1 MLPFYS
7 RIEIKFVYLQQK
19 DGLREYLGRV
29 GMWNLEMSMCKKE
42 KVEEKKNQPILT
54 PKLLEKGDDSYKAVE
69 RLKQNLDTDG
79 VYNIGVTGPYGS
91 GKSSV
96 IKTLIAHDNDKHH
109 FLELSLATL
118 DDKEAEK
125 DEKKIEANLLK
136 QMIYREKK
144 STLPN
149 SRFRRVQ
156 YLNKWHLFGKS
167 LFAIIIFIAFVI
179 AFEPEFLKIDNI
191 CYTLNLGDKNIWW
204 DYLSVGILLIALF
217 LLIRYLVRTYGRSK
231 LSKLNI
237 SDGEIELKEENS
249 VLSKH
254 LAEILYFFQETKY
267 DVVIFEDLDR
277 FENKKIFLK
286 LRELNYILNKSKE
299 LGNRKI
305 SFIYAVKD
313 DMFNDS
319 SRTKFFDYVVPV
331 IPVMNMWNARDLLKK
346 ELKNRGFDDN
356 EISDDDMKVI
366 AFFIDDMRILINIAN
381 EYEQYRERLDKDKDK
396 LQANKLL
403 AVIVYKNYYP
413 KDFSEL
419 HNQRGKIYKCIHKK
433 QKFAS
438 FAIEK
443 VLGDREKLIDVR
455 EKNMHLSIKELRMV
469 YVNHYLRHYGLQ
481 MATTINVDGTSKSPQ
496 SFIDDEKLFDKLR
509 SATSI
514 TYKIPNNYGPD
525 PTKNVNFK
533 EVEKIASPDSYAAR
547 ASAIKNISNDINKE
561 RADLEKEKVRI
572 RSYSLKDLIIKFNLL
587 KEKTYLK
594 IGLPPMADMF
604 LSRGLIAEDYYDY
617 MSYFYD
623 GMITNSDRALLLDM
637 DKCMPLDYNRSID
650 KVENF
655 VNELPDFVY
664 SSDAILN
671 IALVDYLAS
680 APGWFK
686 KEITL
691 IMDRLKRVGAPI
703 DFLVVYYENGHHQDY
718 FFSSYMEDYA
728 DKAWTAIM
736 EWQAEEGKP
745 NIRESLLEIWFWY
758 CKADDINDEQKIW
771 LNKNY
776 SFVSVREDKIA
787 NLETI
792 FKRCRFE
799 ELNNESEHLLAMAMD
814 HDSFVVSAKNLSI
827 LYCYA
832 KQMTGVGPDAIIYG
846 ELTTIEH
853 NGFKEYLSDHINDVL
868 KACTNVHKG
877 ELEDTIIDLL
887 NREDIDND
895 ILKTYLHGQVNS
907 VTYLHD
913 INDERLTMAM
923 DCQVVKETWDNALFY
938 FKAKGLDDILIQF
951 LVKNAKGLSENE
963 CDQNDDSTYRFFKAI
978 IGSEKIPFEEF
989 SLLIKSFEFYLKA
1002 TDSVIWTELES
1013 ERLKVLID
1021 DDAFEFTDEILI
1033 EMAKTKVYGYFLIH
1047 NKEELMKVLTEIKYN
1062 TDTTKELLSSDKIS
1076 LSEKLQIVVA
1086 LPNEVLDSVLAD
1098 MICGLLRQQI
1108 MDIDGSKLKILA
1120 QLATQTSNKVFY
1132 ATKYIG
1138 KNAGNKTRI
1147 LEVLALLP
1155 SPLNELL
1162 TKSHPK
1168 IEKTQDNLNLL
1179 KLLEKLGYITF
1190 KPESKDGRDYYRAF
1204 TKTSAIE

>member
-1 MLPFYS
+1 MMTN
-7 RIEIKFVYLQQK
+7 EDVNQMK
-19 DGLREYLGRV
+19 
-29 GMWNLEMSMCKKE
+29 
-42 KVEEKKNQPILT
+42 QPILT
-54 PKLLEKGDDSYKAVE
+54 PKLLEKDDDSYKAVE
-69 RLKQNLDTDG
+69 RLAQNLDTEG
-79 VYNIGVTGPYGS
+79 VMNIGVTGPYGS

-96 IKTLIAHDNDKHH
+96 IKTLIAHDQNKHH

-156 YLNKWHLFGKS
+156 FQSKPLLVLKS
-167 LFAIIIFIAFVI
+167 IFVIIIILAFAV
-179 AFEPEFLKIDNI
+179 AYEPEFLKIDSLS
-191 CYTLNLGDKNIWW
+191 YSLNLGDKNIWW
-204 DYLSVGILLIALF
+204 DLCSVGILLIALF

-231 LSKLNI
+231 LSKLNV
-237 SDGEIELKEENS
+237 SDGEIELKEEDS
-249 VLSKH
+249 VLSEH
-254 LAEILYFFQETKY
+254 LAEILYFFQETEY
-267 DVVIFEDLDR
+267 DVVVFEDLDR

-286 LRELNYILNKSKE
+286 LRELNYILNKSNE
-299 LGNRKI
+299 LNRKVR
-305 SFIYAVKD
+305 FIYAVKD

-319 SRTKFFDYVVPV
+319 SRTKFFDYIVPV

-346 ELKNRGFDDN
+346 ELKKRGFDEN

-403 AVIVYKNYYP
+403 AAIVYKNYYP

-419 HNQRGKIYKCIHKK
+419 HNQRGKIYKCIQKK

-455 EKNMHLSIKELRMV
+455 ERNMHLSLKELRMV
-469 YVNHYLRHYGLQ
+469 YMNHYLRHYGLQ
-481 MATTINVDGTSKSPQ
+481 TATTINADGTSKSPQ
-496 SFIDDEKLFDKLR
+496 SFIEDEKLFDKLR

-514 TYKIPNNYGPD
+514 TYKIPNNFSE

-533 EVEKIASPDSYAAR
+533 DVEKLASPDSYAAR
-547 ASAIKNISNDINKE
+547 VSAIKNISDDINKE
-561 RADLEKEKVRI
+561 RAELEKEKARI
-572 RSYSLKDLIIKFNLL
+572 ISYSLKDLIVKFDLL
-587 KEKTYLK
+587 KEKIYLK

-623 GMITNSDRALLLDM
+623 GMITNSDRSLLLDM
-637 DKCMPLDYNRSID
+637 DKCLPLDYNRSID
-650 KVENF
+650 KVANF

-686 KEITL
+686 KEVTL
-691 IMDRLKRVGAPI
+691 IMDRLKRVGAPL
-703 DFLVVYYENGHHQDY
+703 DFLVAYYENGHHQDY
-718 FFSSYMEDYA
+718 IFRSYMEDYA
-728 DKAWTAIM
+728 EDAWTAIM
-736 EWQAEEGKP
+736 GRKEEENQP
-745 NIRESLLEIWFWY
+745 SIREKLLEIWFRY
-758 CKADDINDEQKIW
+758 CKADDINEPQKTW

-776 SFVSVREDKIA
+776 SFVSKRDKIIA

-799 ELNNESEHLLAMAMD
+799 ELNSDSEHLLAMAID
-814 HDSFVVSAKNLSI
+814 HDSFVISAKNLSV

-832 KQMTGVGPDAIIYG
+832 KQMTGVGPDDITYG
-846 ELTTIEH
+846 DLMTIDH

-868 KACTNVHKG
+868 KVCNNVHKG
-877 ELEDTIIDLL
+877 ELENTIIDLL
-887 NREDIDND
+887 NREDAENEV
-895 ILKTYLHGQVNS
+895 LKAYLRGQVNS

-913 INDERLTMAM
+913 IIDERLAIAM

-938 FKAKGLDDILIQF
+938 FKAKGFDDILIQF

-963 CDQNDDSTYRFFKAI
+963 CDQNDDSAYRFFKAVV
-978 IGSEKIPFEEF
+978 GSEKIPFEEF
-989 SLLIKSFEFYLKA
+989 SFLIKSFEYYLKA
-1002 TDSVIWTELES
+1002 ADSVIWTELEP

-1033 EMAKTKVYGYFLIH
+1033 EMSKTKVYGYFLIH
-1047 NKEELMKVLTEIKYN
+1047 NKEELLNALTEIKYN
-1062 TDTTKELLSSDKIS
+1062 TETAKELLSSDKFS

-1086 LPNEVLDSVLAD
+1086 LPDEVLDSVLAD
-1098 MICGLLRQQI
+1098 MICDLLRQQI
-1108 MDIDGSKLKILA
+1108 MDIDGSKLKQLI
-1120 QLATQTSNKVFY
+1120 QLATNTSNKVFF
-1132 ATKYIG
+1132 ATQYVG
-1138 KNAGNKTRI
+1138 KNTGNKERI
-1147 LEVLALLP
+1147 LQVLALLP
-1155 SPLNELL
+1155 SPLNELMTSTHPMIEKSQDNEAL
-1162 TKSHPK
+1162 LTLLMKCGYLNYKPETKDGVEYLRPYTKS
-1168 IEKTQDNLNLL
+1168 
-1179 KLLEKLGYITF
+1179 
-1190 KPESKDGRDYYRAF
+1190 
-1204 TKTSAIE
+1204 SAVG

>member
-1 MLPFYS
+1 MWFYK
-7 RIEIKFVYLQQK
+7 RRNE
-19 DGLREYLGRV
+19 LRGKYISKAKPSSTIITSVTINKINEDINK
-29 GMWNLEMSMCKKE
+29 MK
-42 KVEEKKNQPILT
+42 QPILT
-54 PKLLEKGDDSYKAVE
+54 PKLLAKEDDSYKAVE
-69 RLKQNLDTDG
+69 RLAQNLDTEG
-79 VYNIGVTGPYGS
+79 VMNIGVTGPYGS

-96 IKTLIAHDNDKHH
+96 IKTLIAHDQNKHH

-136 QMIYREKK
+136 QMIYREKE

-156 YLNKWHLFGKS
+156 FQNKRS
-167 LFAIIIFIAFVI
+167 LFWKSIFAIVIILAFAV
-179 AFEPEFLKIDNI
+179 AYEPEFLKIDSLS
-191 CYTLNLGDKNIWW
+191 YTLNFGDKNIWW
-204 DYLSVGILLIALF
+204 DLCSVGILLIALF

-231 LSKLNI
+231 LSKLNV
-237 SDGEIELKEENS
+237 SDGEIELKEEDS
-249 VLSKH
+249 VLSEH
-254 LAEILYFFQETKY
+254 LAEILYFFQETEY
-267 DVVIFEDLDR
+267 DVVVFEDLDR

-286 LRELNYILNKSKE
+286 LRELNYILNKSNE
-299 LGNRKI
+299 LNREVR
-305 SFIYAVKD
+305 FIYAVKD

-319 SRTKFFDYVVPV
+319 SRTKFFDYIVPV

-346 ELKNRGFDDN
+346 ELKKRGFAEN

-381 EYEQYRERLDKDKDK
+381 EYEQYRERLDKDNDK

-403 AVIVYKNYYP
+403 AAIVYKNYYP

-443 VLGDREKLIDVR
+443 VLSDRENLIDVR
-455 EKNMHLSIKELRMV
+455 ERNMHLSLKELRMV
-469 YVNHYLRHYGLQ
+469 YMNHYLRHYGLQ
-481 MATTINVDGTSKSPQ
+481 TASTINADGTSKSPQ
-496 SFIDDEKLFDKLR
+496 NFIDDEKLFDKLR

-514 TYKIPNNYGPD
+514 TYKNPGNYSD
-525 PTKNVNFK
+525 LTKNVNFK
-533 EVEKIASPDSYAAR
+533 DVEKIASSDSYSDR
-547 ASAIKNISNDINKE
+547 AKSIKDISNDIEKE
-561 RADLEKEKVRI
+561 RAELEKEKARI
-572 RSYSLKDLIIKFNLL
+572 RSYSLKDLIVKFNLL

-623 GMITNSDRALLLDM
+623 GMITNSDRGLLLDM
-637 DKCMPLDYNRSID
+637 DKCLPLDYNRSID

-686 KEITL
+686 KEVTL
-691 IMDRLKRVGAPI
+691 IMDRLKRVGAPL
-703 DFLVVYYENGHHQDY
+703 DFLVVYYENGHHQNY
-718 FFSSYMEDYA
+718 IFSSYMEDYA
-728 DKAWTAIM
+728 EDAWTAIM
-736 EWQAEEGKP
+736 GWKEEEGKHS
-745 NIRESLLEIWFWY
+745 IREKLLEIWFRY
-758 CKADDINDEQKIW
+758 CNADDINEPQKIW

-776 SFVSVREDKIA
+776 SFVSTREDKIA
-787 NLETI
+787 NLEAI
-792 FKRCRFE
+792 FKRCSFE
-799 ELNNESEHLLAMAMD
+799 ELNSESEHLLAMVMEY
-814 HDSFVVSAKNLSI
+814 DSFVISAKNLSI

-832 KQMTGVGPDAIIYG
+832 RQMTGVGPDDITYG
-846 ELTTIEH
+846 DLMTSDY

-868 KACTNVHKG
+868 KVCTNVHKG
-877 ELEDTIIDLL
+877 ELEDTIIELL
-887 NREDIDND
+887 NREDIEND
-895 ILKTYLHGQVNS
+895 ILKAYLLGQVNS

-913 INDERLTMAM
+913 IIDERLTLAM
-923 DCQVVKETWDNALFY
+923 DCQVVKENWDNALFY
-938 FKAKGLDDILIQF
+938 YKAKGLDDSLIQF

-978 IGSEKIPFEEF
+978 VGSEKIPFEEF

-1002 TDSVIWTELES
+1002 ADSVVWGELEP
-1013 ERLKVLID
+1013 ERLKALID
-1021 DDAFEFTDEILI
+1021 DDAFEFTNEILV

-1047 NKEELMKVLTEIKYN
+1047 NKEELMKLLTEIKYN
-1062 TDTTKELLSSDKIS
+1062 TDTAKELLTSDKLS
-1076 LSEKLQIVVA
+1076 LSEKLQIVLAV
-1086 LPNEVLDSVLAD
+1086 PNEVLDSVLAD
-1098 MICGLLRQQI
+1098 MICDLLRQQV
-1108 MDIDGSKLKILA
+1108 MDIDGAKLKQLT

-1132 ATKYIG
+1132 ATKYVG
-1138 KNAGNKTRI
+1138 KNTGNKERI
-1147 LEVLALLP
+1147 LQVLALLP
-1155 SPLNELL
+1155 SPLNELM
-1162 TKSHPK
+1162 TSTHPM
-1168 IEKTQDNLNLL
+1168 IEKSQDNEALL
-1179 KLLEKLGYITF
+1179 TLLMKCGYINL
-1190 KPESKDGRDYYRAF
+1190 KPETKDGIEYLRPY
-1204 TKTSAIE
+1204 TKYSAMG

>member
-1 MLPFYS
+1 
-7 RIEIKFVYLQQK
+7 
-19 DGLREYLGRV
+19 
-29 GMWNLEMSMCKKE
+29 MWNQEMSMCKKE

-54 PKLLEKGDDSYKAVE
+54 PKLLERGDDSYKAVE

-96 IKTLIAHDNDKHH
+96 INTLIAHDNDKHH

-156 YLNKWHLFGKS
+156 FQSKFS
-167 LFAIIIFIAFVI
+167 LFLKSFFAIVIILAFAV
-179 AFEPEFLKIDNI
+179 AYEPEFLKIDSLS
-191 CYTLNLGDKNIWW
+191 YTLNLGDKNIWW
-204 DYLSVGILLIALF
+204 DFLSVGILLTALF

-237 SDGEIELKEENS
+237 SDGEIELKEEDS

-286 LRELNYILNKSKE
+286 MRELNYILNKSNE
-299 LGNRKI
+299 LNRKVR
-305 SFIYAVKD
+305 FIYAVKD

-319 SRTKFFDYVVPV
+319 SRTKFFDYIVPV

-346 ELKNRGFDDN
+346 ELKNRGFDEN

-403 AVIVYKNYYP
+403 AAIVYKNYYP

-419 HNQRGKIYKCIHKK
+419 HNQRGKIYKCIQKK

-443 VLGDREKLIDVR
+443 VLGDRENLIDVR
-455 EKNMHLSIKELRMV
+455 EKNMHMSLKELRTV
-469 YVNHYLRHYGLQ
+469 YMYHYLRHYGLQ
-481 MATTINVDGTSKSPQ
+481 TAITINVDGTSKSPQ
-496 SFIDDEKLFDKLR
+496 SFIDDEKLFDKLK

-514 TYKIPNNYGPD
+514 TYKTNNYSE
-525 PTKNVNFK
+525 PTKSVNFK
-533 EVEKIASPDSYAAR
+533 DVEKMASPDSYSDR
-547 ASAIKNISNDINKE
+547 AKSIKDISNDIKKE
-561 RADLEKEKVRI
+561 RAELEKEKARI
-572 RSYSLKDLIIKFNLL
+572 RSYSLKDLIVKFNLL

-623 GMITNSDRALLLDM
+623 GMITNSDRDLLLDM
-637 DKCMPLDYNRSID
+637 NKCLPLDYNRSID

-664 SSDAILN
+664 SSDAVLN
-671 IALVDYLAS
+671 IALVDFLAS
-680 APGWFK
+680 APGRFK
-686 KEITL
+686 KEVTL
-691 IMDRLKRVGAPI
+691 IMDRLKRVGAPL
-703 DFLVVYYENGHHQDY
+703 DFLAVYYENGHHQDY
-718 FFSSYMEDYA
+718 IFTSYMEDYA
-728 DKAWTAIM
+728 EDAWMAIM
-736 EWQAEEGKP
+736 GWKKEEGKP
-745 NIRESLLEIWFWY
+745 SIREKLLEIWFRY
-758 CKADDINDEQKIW
+758 SKADDINDAQKIW

-776 SFVSVREDKIA
+776 SFVSTRENKIA

-792 FKRCRFE
+792 FMRCRFE
-799 ELNNESEHLLAMAMD
+799 ELNSESEHLLAMAMD
-814 HDSFVVSAKNLSI
+814 HDSFMISAKNLSI

-832 KQMTGVGPDAIIYG
+832 RQMTGVGSNDITYG
-846 ELTTIEH
+846 DLMTIDH
-853 NGFKEYLSDHINDVL
+853 NGFKEYLSGRINDVL

-877 ELEDTIIDLL
+877 EPEDTITELL

-895 ILKTYLHGQVNS
+895 ILKAYLQGQVNS

-913 INDERLTMAM
+913 IIDERLTMAM
-923 DCQVVKETWDNALFY
+923 DCLIVKETWDNALFY
-938 FKAKGLDDILIQF
+938 FKSKGLDDILINF
-951 LVKNAKGLSENE
+951 LVKYAKGLSENE

-978 IGSEKIPFEEF
+978 VGYEKIPFEEF

-1002 TDSVIWTELES
+1002 ADSVVWGELEP
-1013 ERLKVLID
+1013 ERLKVMID
-1021 DDAFEFTDEILI
+1021 DDAFEFTDEILV

-1047 NKEELMKVLTEIKYN
+1047 NKEELMDVLTEIKYN
-1062 TDTTKELLSSDKIS
+1062 TDTAKELLASDKLS

-1098 MICGLLRQQI
+1098 MICDLLRQQM
-1108 MDIDGSKLKILA
+1108 MDIDGSKLKLLA

-1138 KNAGNKTRI
+1138 KNPGNKTRI

-1168 IEKTQDNLNLL
+1168 IEKTQVNLDLL

-1190 KPESKDGRDYYRAF
+1190 KPESKDGWDYYRPF